1 MADPLRELTTGL
13 EGIEDAILAAL
24 GADATIAAA
33 VRTLASWQGSVED
46 ATKDALLR
54 DPSILVLF
62 AGAEAEPMGHH
73 TQLRTEWH
81 LLVRDRNLRGNQ
93 PRRQPGAAGETG
105 TYALVGHVLRV
116 LTGQDLGL
124 DGVEGFGPLGIQLL
138 QTGRDP
144 SKHTSAY
151 LVAFEARADLMAVA
165 PALELVEVVTTLSV
179 ANTDESDGSTDWL
192 DVDGPVITLE
202 S

>member
-24 GADATIAAA
+24 GADAIIAAN

-46 ATKDALLR
+46 ATRDTMLR

-62 AGAEAEPMGHH
+62 AGAEAAPMGHH
-73 TQLRTEWH
+73 NQLRIEWH
-81 LLVRDRNLRGNQ
+81 VLVRDRNLRGNQ
-93 PRRQPGAAGETG
+93 PRRQPAAAGEIG

-116 LTGQDLGL
+116 LVGQDLGL
-124 DGVEGFGPLGIQLL
+124 DGVEGFRPLGVQLL

-151 LVAFEARADLMAVA
+151 LVALEARADLMAVA
-165 PALELVEVVTTLSV
+165 PELELVEVVTTLSV
-179 ANTDESDGSTDWL
+179 ANTDETDGSTDWV
-192 DVDGPVITLE
+192 DVDGPTINLE